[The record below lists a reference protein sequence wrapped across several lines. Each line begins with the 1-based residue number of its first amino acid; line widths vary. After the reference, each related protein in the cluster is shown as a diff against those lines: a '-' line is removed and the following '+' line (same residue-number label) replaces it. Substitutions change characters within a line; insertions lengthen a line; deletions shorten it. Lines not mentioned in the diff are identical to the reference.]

1 MDLRAKYDQAIQTAK
16 RLGFQG
22 AATQEGDKLHF
33 KGTVDSKDEENQIWN
48 AIKTVPD
55 WKNDINADI
64 TVNAAPAQ
72 AVGHIGQNLHGQGG
86 RYAEQDRQGAPRRRQ
101 RLHEDLQR
109 QQGSADRSR
118 QDQARPGA
126 QAARLGCDSPDT
138 VRACARRAR
147 PAQSLNSFVRSAQ
160 PARR

>member
-33 KGTVDSKDEENQIWN
+33 KGTVHSEDEKNQIWN

-64 TVNAAPAQ
+64 TV
-72 AVGHIGQNLHGQGG
+72 
-86 RYAEQDRQGAPRRRQ
+86 
-101 RLHEDLQR
+101 
-109 QQGSADRSR
+109 SA
-118 QDQARPGA
+118 
-126 QAARLGCDSPDT
+126 
-138 VRACARRAR
+138 
-147 PAQSLNSFVRSAQ
+147 AQ
-160 PARR
+160 PVGTSGAGARSYTVKAGDTLSKIAKEHLGDANAYMKIFNANKDQLSDPDKIKPGQILKLPA